1 MVRSRDDRSRDAL
14 DAGDIDERINPGVD
28 IRAAD
33 VEALPFDNNSF
44 DWVLSIEVLQ
54 HEVSREER
62 MQSFVREAL
71 AADAEIEAGAAV
83 YRAEDVHDWLDR
95 LATKRK
101 AAPPK
106 PWQK

>member
-1 MVRSRDDRSRDAL
+1 MSVATTL
-14 DAGDIDERINPGVD
+14 KLPEELKKRITRLAKQSKKSAHSLM
-28 IRAAD
+28 I
-33 VEALPFDNNSF
+33 EAL
-44 DWVLSIEVLQ
+44 Q
-54 HEVSREER
+54 REVSREER
-62 MQSFVREAL
+62 MQAFVREAL
-71 AADAEIEAGAAV
+71 AADAEIEVGAAV